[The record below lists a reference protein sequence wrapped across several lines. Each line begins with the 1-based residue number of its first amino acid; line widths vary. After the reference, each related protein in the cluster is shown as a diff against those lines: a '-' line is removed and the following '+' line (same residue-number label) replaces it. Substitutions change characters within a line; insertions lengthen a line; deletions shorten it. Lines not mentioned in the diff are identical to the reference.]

1 MSRLIDVGSALASFC
16 APYVDSAE
24 LSFEAEARLGDLD
37 GLTKAVI
44 VPTNTE
50 REMGRGCTHYVY
62 TFEIGIARWMK
73 EGEKPETYVALA
85 EQMADALMGEDLDI
99 GVAVQSVTTDICDT
113 GLVKKRRQFLCVL
126 TVEVMDG
133 GMGVWNGRS

>member
-1 MSRLIDVGSALASFC
+1 MSRLIDVGNALTSFVK
-16 APYVDSAE
+16 PYVDNAE

-50 REMGRGCTHYVY
+50 REIGRACTHHVY
-62 TFEIGIARWMK
+62 TYEIGIARWLR

-113 GLVKKRRQFLCVL
+113 GLIRKRRQFLTVL

-133 GMGVWNGRS
+133 KTEAW

>member
-1 MSRLIDVGSALASFC
+1 MSRLIDVGQALASFC
-16 APYVDSAE
+16 APFVDNAE

-37 GLTKAVI
+37 GQTKAVI

-50 REMGRGCTHYVY
+50 RETGRACTHYVY
-62 TFEIGIARWMK
+62 TYEIGIARWLR

-85 EQMADALMGEDLDI
+85 EQMADALMGEDLGI

-113 GLVKKRRQFLCVL
+113 GLIRKRRQFLTVL

-133 GMGVWNGRS
+133 KMEAW

>member
-1 MSRLIDVGSALASFC
+1 MSRLIEIGNALASFC
-16 APYVDSAE
+16 APFVDNAE

-37 GLTKAVI
+37 GQTKAVI

-62 TFEIGIARWMK
+62 TFEIGIARWLR

-85 EQMADALMGEDLDI
+85 EKIADALMGEDLDI

-113 GLVKKRRQFLCVL
+113 GLIRKRKQFLTVL